1 MTTHY
6 LDDLD
11 PDTHPAGSILLEDFG
26 STQPT
31 PLTKGQK
38 ASSDLFRIIEKNT
51 MTDSTV
57 LNENVKGGGKTFNGR
72 DSFEEVV
79 EQFKNQ

>member
-31 PLTKGQK
+31 HLIKGQK
-38 ASSDLFRIIEKNT
+38 ASSDLFRIIEKYS

-57 LNENVKGGGKTFNGR
+57 LNKNVKDGGKSFSGR
-72 DSFEEVV
+72 YSFEEVA